1 MHTLTRMSIV
11 SVPRPNLSVAL
22 ETWKKLLA
30 DRGFAP
36 KLLWIFEENLCFERR
51 PDVPGGIHIGF
62 QTRFSPVPQESLDIA
77 YEHFCESEAR
87 IVFYRLGES
96 NGRSVCILLGDSW
109 FDAKSDHE
117 GFVRRDD
124 WGISFFAGQ
133 KIEIEEVTDM
143 RRWIRRLRRERPLHD
158 VDFCMTLAAV
168 DEIQIHGR
176 VLTAGERYSE
186 AMLGKLRRIF
196 SHAN

>member
-1 MHTLTRMSIV
+1 MS
-11 SVPRPNLSVAL
+11 SVAFTRPNLSDALVA
-22 ETWKKLLA
+22 WKKLLA
-30 DRGFAP
+30 ERGFATD
-36 KLLWIFEENLCFERR
+36 LLWIFEENLCFEKK
-51 PDVPGGIHIGF
+51 PEVPGGIHIGF

-77 YEHFCESEAR
+77 YEHFCEAEAR

-96 NGRSVCILLGDSW
+96 KGRTVCILLGDPW
-109 FDAKSDHE
+109 FNEKKETD
-117 GFVRRDD
+117 GYVRRDE

-158 VDFCMTLAAV
+158 VDFCMTLTAV

-186 AMLGKLRRIF
+186 AMLSKLRRIF

>member
-1 MHTLTRMSIV
+1 MSSVALT
-11 SVPRPNLSVAL
+11 RPNLTDAL
-22 ETWKKLLA
+22 AAWKKLLA
-30 DRGFAP
+30 ARGLATD
-36 KLLWIFEENLCFERR
+36 LLWIFEENLCFERK
-51 PDVPGGIHIGF
+51 PEVPGGIHIGF

-77 YEHFCESEAR
+77 YEHFCESTAR

-96 NGRSVCILLGDSW
+96 KGRSVCILLGDEW
-109 FDAKSDHE
+109 FNEKKDTD
-117 GFVRRDD
+117 GFVKRDE

-133 KIEIEEVTDM
+133 QIEIEEIADM

-176 VLTAGERYSE
+176 ILTAGERYSE
-186 AMLGKLRRIF
+186 EMLSKLRRIF

>member
-1 MHTLTRMSIV
+1 MN
-11 SVPRPNLSVAL
+11 SVAPVKRPNLSDALVA
-22 ETWKKLLA
+22 WKKLLS
-30 DRGFAP
+30 DRKLATE
-36 KLLWIFEENLCFERR
+36 LLWIFEENLCFEKKA
-51 PDVPGGIHIGF
+51 DVPGGVHIGF
-62 QTRFSPVPQESLDIA
+62 QTRFSPVPQESIEIA
-77 YEHFCESEAR
+77 YEHFCESDTP

-96 NGRSVCILLGDSW
+96 KGRSVCILLGDAW
-109 FDAKSDHE
+109 FDDKKESDDFIKKIE
-117 GFVRRDD
+117 
-124 WGISFFAGQ
+124 WGVSFHPGQ
-133 KIEIEEVTDM
+133 KIEIEEISDM
-143 RRWIRRLRRERPLHD
+143 RRWIRRIRRERPLHD

>member
-1 MHTLTRMSIV
+1 MS
-11 SVPRPNLSVAL
+11 SVAFTRPNLSDAL
-22 ETWKKLLA
+22 VVWKKLLA
-30 DRGFAP
+30 ERGFATD
-36 KLLWIFEENLCFERR
+36 LLWIFEENLCFEKK
-51 PDVPGGIHIGF
+51 PEVPGGIHIGF

-77 YEHFCESEAR
+77 YEHFCEAEAR

-96 NGRSVCILLGDSW
+96 KGRTVCILLGDPW
-109 FDAKSDHE
+109 FNEKKETD
-117 GFVRRDD
+117 GYVRRDE
-124 WGISFFAGQ
+124 WGISFFPGQ
-133 KIEIEEVTDM
+133 KIEIEEVSDM

-158 VDFCMTLAAV
+158 VDFCMTLTAV

-186 AMLGKLRRIF
+186 EMLSKLRRIF